1 MLNAPSRQ
9 EVSDLLLPF
18 MGQEGERRAALL
30 YAFGGN
36 SPLLTQI
43 DYSGPADTFV
53 SSLITTL
60 ENFGES
66 TPGKPALWA
75 LLEALRSKVGSD
87 RKQRI
92 DALRPLFKL
101 PPERLPDRCF
111 VSYSRKD
118 ESFALRLVSDLTDA
132 GLRVWFDRH
141 KIKGGEAWWKSIEQG
156 IQNADFVVFC
166 LSSHS
171 LQSEVA
177 NRELETARGL
187 EKEIIPIMLAPMVN
201 QLRDSAYSQIAWLS
215 EIHLID
221 CTEPARYGSAFQE
234 LLGALPGYNPPD
246 PYFDLDPTDI
256 PNPFRGLE
264 AFREIDH
271 HYFAG
276 REPEIRDLLSRLTP
290 DHSRVLAVVGASGS
304 GKSSLVRAGLIPAL
318 REQKD
323 PFALW
328 ESATFTPG
336 KEPLKALAERLALRT
351 EIPAFNLRDTLM
363 RPDGLHDIVTEIMRG
378 KPDGARFLLVVD
390 QFEELFTLSSEADRK
405 ALIDTLYHA
414 AVVEGGRTQI
424 VLTMRADFFDRLGAH
439 PPLAGLIENNLLIA
453 KELSPEA
460 LRRSIEAPAHKVG
473 LIYDEGL
480 IDRLLEAV
488 REQPGSLP
496 LLQFALK
503 ELYERRLGRRLT
515 QQSYDEMD
523 GVQGAL
529 ATRADALYEV
539 LGESQQALVKRVL
552 LRLIEVG
559 EESLTRRRVER
570 SELGFKDV
578 SAVEVQ
584 RVLDRL
590 TASDVRLL
598 VATSPI
604 GDKDAANDLQ
614 VFYEVSHEAL
624 ITHWARLAGW
634 VQSSRAQL
642 HLDSDLRRIAADW
655 HAEHNPQ
662 KRGDYLLRGVRLDE
676 AQAWLHAADAATP
689 AQQAFIAA
697 SMANQSE
704 IIAAEQKRI
713 AELNAATRQARR
725 TRQRL
730 LITTAFAAVMITAAI
745 VAAYFGLQGQQAS
758 AQREEEANLRVMNL
772 NQTLTPVSEILA
784 TAQEEGAR
792 AKSTSTQ
799 IAFAIKE
806 GEAQIESLRLAG
818 EAANV
823 LSAGGNAESA
833 ALLSVRALRTA
844 YSAQA
849 DAALVKAVDRLYTR
863 RIFRSGS
870 AFVYDVAFSPDGTLM
885 ATAEEG
891 SLVRL
896 WVLSTGAVLRTFQ
909 GHMGLVN
916 RVAFAPDGK
925 TILTGGSDSTARLWD
940 VNTGEELRRF
950 SGHTE
955 IVSDMAYVG
964 GGEIIMTGSYDSTVR
979 LWDAA
984 TGAELRELR
993 DGISLVGAVA
1003 ASPDGKWIMAGD
1015 YDGVV
1020 TLWETTQWQRARQF
1034 KAHPKEITGVA
1045 FSPDGTTLLT
1055 SSKDHTVRVWD
1066 IESGSERLQLR
1077 GHTDQVKS
1085 AVFSPDGKTILTSSA
1100 DLSVRLWEVET
1111 GREVRVFSGH
1121 LGELNQAVFSPD
1133 GQTILSAANDGTARW
1148 WSLTPVLS
1156 TPRFEGTFAQFSPDG
1171 KSILTGGTEVMLWDA
1186 ASGTVRHHLSSGL
1199 SGAWKV
1205 VFAPDGRTLL
1215 GGKDDGSVWLWDES
1229 SGEVIRTF
1237 EGMMPVYSMA
1247 LSPDGTHIALTSY
1260 VGGGWVLDLRTG
1272 SQLVTLNGSMGGVHA
1287 VAFSPDGLS
1296 LVGGSANFEN
1306 AGDGIVRLWRADSG
1320 EEVRQF
1326 VGHVGYT
1333 HAAAFSP
1340 DGKFLVTA
1348 SADNTARLWEVESG
1362 RELRLLSGHTDEVLS
1377 AVFSPDGKMILTGS
1391 ADSTARLWEAE
1402 SGRIV
1407 RVYSGHTRRINSVF
1421 FSPDGRYVLTASD
1434 DGTVRLWETFVGDFV
1449 TKVCARLVR
1458 DLSRGERIQ
1467 FVLPGTL
1474 PTCPELAGVVIDYA
1488 FSVEGEPTSIYNDLT
1503 YTPLP
1508 PTTTPYPTATI
1519 PIWTPIP
1526 TATIGP

>member
-18 MGQEGERRAALL
+18 MGQEGERRAVLL
-30 YAFGGN
+30 YAFGGD
-36 SPLLTQI
+36 SPLLNQI
-43 DYSGPADTFV
+43 NYSGPADTFV
-53 SSLITTL
+53 TTLINTL

-66 TPGKPALWA
+66 APGKPALWA
-75 LLEALRSKVGSD
+75 LLEALRSKVGGD

-118 ESFALRLVSDLTDA
+118 EAFALRLVSDLTDA

-141 KIKGGEAWWKSIEQG
+141 KIKGGEAWWQSIEQG

-166 LSSHS
+166 LSPHS

-177 NRELETARGL
+177 NRELETARSF
-187 EKEIIPIMLAPMVN
+187 EKEIIPIMLAPVVER
-201 QLRDSAYSQIAWLS
+201 LRDSAYSQIAWLS

-246 PYFDLDPTDI
+246 PYFDLDPTHI

-276 REPEIRDLLSRLTP
+276 REAEIREMLSRLTP

-318 REQKD
+318 REQKNH
-323 PFALW
+323 FALW

-336 KEPLKALAERLALRT
+336 KEPLRALAERLALRT

-363 RPDGLHDIVTEIMRG
+363 RPDGLHDVVTEIMRG
-378 KPDGARFLLVVD
+378 KPDDARFLLVVD
-390 QFEELFTLSSEADRK
+390 QFEELFTLSTEADRK
-405 ALIDTLYHA
+405 VLIDALYRA

-424 VLTMRADFFDRLGAH
+424 ILTMRADFFDRLGAH
-439 PPLAGLIENNLLIA
+439 PTLAELIESNLLIA

-515 QQSYDEMD
+515 QQSYDEMG

-529 ATRADALYEV
+529 ATRADALYEA

-570 SELGFKDV
+570 SELAFKGV
-578 SAVEVQ
+578 SAAEVQ
-584 RVLDRL
+584 GVLDRL
-590 TASDVRLL
+590 TAPDVRLL

-604 GDKDAANDLQ
+604 GDKDATNDLQ

-634 VQSSRAQL
+634 VQHNRAQL
-642 HLDSDLRRIAADW
+642 RLDSDLRRIAADW
-655 HAEHNPQ
+655 QAEHNPQ
-662 KRGDYLLRGVRLDE
+662 KRSDYLLRGVRLDE
-676 AQAWLHAADAATP
+676 AQAWLHATDAATP
-689 AQQAFIAA
+689 AQQAFITA
-697 SMANQSE
+697 SVVNQSE

-745 VAAYFGLQGQQAS
+745 VAAYFGLQGQQAA
-758 AQREEEANLRVMNL
+758 AQREGEANLRVLNL

-784 TAQEEGAR
+784 TAQEEGVR
-792 AKSTSTQ
+792 AKATSTR
-799 IAFAIKE
+799 IALTIKE

-818 EAANV
+818 EAANI

-833 ALLSVRALRTA
+833 ALLSVRGLRTA

-849 DAALVKAVDRLYTR
+849 DAALVKAAERLYTR

-870 AFVYDVAFSPDGTLM
+870 AFVHDVAFSPDGTLM
-885 ATAEEG
+885 VTAEEG
-891 SLVRL
+891 GMVRL
-896 WVLSTGAVLRTFQ
+896 WRLSTGELMRTFQ
-909 GHMGLVN
+909 GAGLLS
-916 RVAFAPDGK
+916 RVVFGPDGR
-925 TILTGGSDSTARLWD
+925 TILTGSSDGTARLWE
-940 VNTGEELRRF
+940 VNTGTELRRF
-950 SGHTE
+950 GGHTE
-955 IVSDMAYVG
+955 IVTDVAYVG
-964 GGEIIMTGSYDSTVR
+964 GGKTLITGGYDSTVR

-993 DGISLVGAVA
+993 DGISLVSTVA

-1020 TLWETTQWQRARQF
+1020 TLWETAQWQMVRQF
-1034 KAHPKEITGVA
+1034 KAHPKEITGAA
-1045 FSPDGTTLLT
+1045 FSPDGATFLT
-1055 SSKDHTVRVWD
+1055 SSKDHTVRLWD
-1066 IESGSERLQLR
+1066 VENGSERLQLR
-1077 GHTDQVKS
+1077 GHTDQVNS
-1085 AVFSPDGKTILTSSA
+1085 AVFSPDGKTLLTSSA

-1111 GREVRVFSGH
+1111 GREVRVLSGH
-1121 LGELNQAVFSPD
+1121 LRELNRAVFSPD

-1148 WSLTPVLS
+1148 WGLTPVILS
-1156 TPRFEGTFAQFSPDG
+1156 PRFEGTLARFSPDG
-1171 KSILTGGTEVMLWDA
+1171 KTILTGGTEVTLWDA
-1186 ASGTVRHHLSSGL
+1186 ATGAMHHHLSSGL
-1199 SGAWKV
+1199 SGAWQV
-1205 VFAPDGRTLL
+1205 SFVSDGRTVL
-1215 GGKDDGSVWLWDES
+1215 GGKDDGSVWLWDTA
-1229 SGEVIRTF
+1229 SGETVRTF
-1237 EGMMPVYSMA
+1237 EGMMPVHSMA
-1247 LSPDGTHIALTSY
+1247 LSPDGTQIALTSY
-1260 VGGGWVLDLRTG
+1260 VGGGWVLDRHTG
-1272 SQLVTLNGSMGGVHA
+1272 STLVTLNGSSGGVHA
-1287 VAFSPDGLS
+1287 VAFSPDGRY

-1320 EEVRQF
+1320 EEIRQF
-1326 VGHVGYT
+1326 VGHIGYT
-1333 HAAAFSP
+1333 HAVAFSP
-1340 DGKFLVTA
+1340 DGKLLVTA

-1362 RELRLLSGHTDEVLS
+1362 RQVRLLSGHTDEVLS
-1377 AVFSPDGKMILTGS
+1377 AVFSPDGTMILTGS
-1391 ADSTARLWEAE
+1391 ADNTVRLWEVE
-1402 SGRIV
+1402 SGRTL
-1407 RVYSGHTRRINSVF
+1407 RVYSGHTNRTNSAV
-1421 FSPDGRYVLTASD
+1421 FSPDGRYVLTAGD
-1434 DGTVRLWETFVGDFV
+1434 DGTARLWETFYGDFV
-1449 TKVCARLVR
+1449 TEVCARLVR
-1458 DLSRGERIQ
+1458 DLSRDERIQ
-1467 FVLPGTL
+1467 FALPERL
-1474 PTCPELAGVVIDYA
+1474 PTCPELAGAVIDYE
-1488 FSVEGEPTSIYNDLT
+1488 FSVEGEPTPIYNDSA

-1508 PTTTPYPTATI
+1508 PTTTPYPTAVI

-1526 TATIGP
+1526 TATTGP